1 MTATTSWIVQGVV
14 IAPDNSVQYTTL
26 TDRTLGF
33 SINQKAEIGRFGSAR
48 GTLELDNQDNA
59 LTPDAGGSLQAYEW
73 FNAVY
78 IFKLNTVYSSSN
90 LAPEVAFMVCT
101 NINFKDDG
109 RRSTVVLTLS
119 DPFVY
124 AARDQVTAVSL
135 GTIRYAALD
144 QLMLD
149 VVNGYSSGG
158 DSITGVS
165 FPRVSA
171 PNNTEM
177 TIDRCNNDI
186 TVTAPATDD
195 QIGYTGGLKAL
206 ERGTARDF
214 MNNQILPTGPAVA
227 FPSSVATT
235 GSGGSIKWQ
244 FTAIYLNRKLT
255 RETVDGND
263 KFNRFVFKDDA
274 GNNEYPIMRADTQF
288 NSREMVNQSTIQ
300 SQGDAGDPV
309 VSNNTTS
316 QQSNGV
322 RSVSFNNVIIP
333 QADPSQTAKTNIGE
347 WWTKRF
353 NTVNFITQKITT
365 TVEAIAQKITTTD
378 GNINFSDLMH
388 GQSLWSYTEATVTPT
403 GASSAKTYKCVIVGR
418 TINATPNGTTLEF
431 DLVNAID
438 NQSIKLDSTY
448 IGNLD
453 TFRLG

>member
-1 MTATTSWIVQGVV
+1 MTATTAWIVQAVV
-14 IAPDNSVQYTTL
+14 IAPDNSVVYTTL

-33 SINQKAEIGRFGSAR
+33 NIKQAAEVGRFGYSK
-48 GTLELDNQDNA
+48 GTLELDNQDGA
-59 LTPDAGGSLQAYEW
+59 LTPDAGGTLEDYEW

-78 IFKLNTVYSSSN
+78 LLKLNTVYGGSD
-90 LAPEVAFMVCT
+90 LAPEAAFMVCS
-101 NINFKDDG
+101 NINFNDDG
-109 RRSTVVLTLS
+109 QRATVTLTLA

-135 GTIRYAALD
+135 SSARYAALD

-158 DSITGVS
+158 DSINGVS
-165 FPRVSA
+165 FPRVGG

-177 TIDRCNNDI
+177 TVDRGNNDI
-186 TVTAPATDD
+186 TVSSPATDD

-214 MNNQILPTGPAVA
+214 INNQILPTGPAVA

-235 GSGGSIKWQ
+235 GSSGSIKWQ
-244 FTAIYLNRKLT
+244 FFVTYLNRKLT
-255 RETVDGND
+255 RETVSGDD
-263 KFNRFVFKDDA
+263 KFNRFVFKGNA
-274 GNNEYPIMRADTQF
+274 GNNEFPILRASTQF

-322 RSVSFNNVIIP
+322 RSVTFQNVIIP
-333 QADPSQTAKTNIGE
+333 QADPSQTAKTNVGT
-347 WWTKRF
+347 WWTNRF
-353 NTVNFITQKITT
+353 NSVNFVTQKIVTS
-365 TVEAIAQKITTTD
+365 VEAIAEKITTTD
-378 GNINFSDLMH
+378 GNADFGKLIN
-388 GQSLWSYTEATVTPT
+388 GQNLWSYAEATITPK
-403 GASSAKTYKCVIVGR
+403 GAGSAKTYKCVIVGR
-418 TINATPNGTTLEF
+418 RIHATPNGTLLEF
-431 DLVNAID
+431 DLVSAVD
-438 NQSIKLDSTY
+438 NQSIKLDSSY
-448 IGNLD
+448 IGQLN